1 MPPRPRDDVL
11 VVPPAHDL
19 AAVFVR
25 GTRHPASSFGAPGE
39 VGPSSPVRTL
49 TLCLLSIA
57 RAPTRARPHWAMVE
71 VRGSEGRLAV
81 PTKLNVIL
89 LCTLLAP
96 DLDHGPVLGRV
107 PRDALGVPV
116 AAVLEVLLQE
126 GALY

>member
-1 MPPRPRDDVL
+1 
-11 VVPPAHDL
+11 
-19 AAVFVR
+19 
-25 GTRHPASSFGAPGE
+25 
-39 VGPSSPVRTL
+39 
-49 TLCLLSIA
+49 
-57 RAPTRARPHWAMVE
+57 MVE